1 MGVFLFKT
9 LIRTLKGE
17 IMGIKRRSMF
27 NPKFK
32 ASRPERWELGRK
44 MQGVPT
50 EKELEEQRLEEE
62 KVALAV
68 EAAIQAEMIAAQEA
82 QELMLAQREAEEQR
96 LVEEKTRK
104 EAAEK
109 AAFEKK
115 KAIPAKKKES
125 STSKK
130 RTTTSRKKTS
140 KAKKTFKG

>member
-1 MGVFLFKT
+1 
-9 LIRTLKGE
+9 
-17 IMGIKRRSMF
+17 MGIKRRSMF

-32 ASRPERWELGRK
+32 ASRPERWELGRRMK
-44 MQGVPT
+44 GLPT

-62 KVALAV
+62 KVALAA
-68 EAAIQAEMIAAQEA
+68 EAAIQAEMLATQKT
-82 QELMLAQREAEEQR
+82 QELMLAQERAQREAEEKR

-125 STSKK
+125 TTSKK
-130 RTTTSRKKTS
+130 RTTTSKKKTS

>member
-1 MGVFLFKT
+1 
-9 LIRTLKGE
+9 
-17 IMGIKRRSMF
+17 MGIKRRSMF

-44 MQGVPT
+44 MNGIPT

-62 KVALAV
+62 KVALAA
-68 EAAIQAEMIAAQEA
+68 EAAIQAEMLATQKTQELLLAQE
-82 QELMLAQREAEEQR
+82 QAQRDAEERR
-96 LVEEKTRK
+96 LVEGKARK

-115 KAIPAKKKES
+115 EAAIAKKKETT
-125 STSKK
+125 TSKK

>member
-1 MGVFLFKT
+1 
-9 LIRTLKGE
+9 
-17 IMGIKRRSMF
+17 MGIKRRSMF

-44 MQGVPT
+44 MNGIPT

-62 KVALAV
+62 KVALAA
-68 EAAIQAEMIAAQEA
+68 EAATQANLLAAQKA
-82 QELMLAQREAEEQR
+82 QELLLAQEQAQRDAEER
-96 LVEEKTRK
+96 ILVEGKARK

-115 KAIPAKKKES
+115 EAAIAKKKETT
-125 STSKK
+125 TSKK